1 MCFDLTKV
9 ATTFKLDFLFLAASP
24 RGSRRPLVNAVSR
37 GKPTV
42 TFLSNDRPNL
52 HYLKSNGRRI
62 RYRSVRRRV
71 ALGRYRVAG
80 AILTFETVLEKISC
94 RRKLQNTTERHQNTL
109 SMPPVTTRRP
119 PSTTMPD
126 ITKGGTSRSHR
137 EGPRNSWQRAC

>member
-52 HYLKSNGRRI
+52 HYLKSNDRRI

-94 RRKLQNTTERHQNTL
+94 RRKLLNTTGKHQEDDAQYQVCGLASEALALRIN
-109 SMPPVTTRRP
+109 PHA
-119 PSTTMPD
+119 
-126 ITKGGTSRSHR
+126 I
-137 EGPRNSWQRAC
+137 ACGYF